1 MPRTVAS
8 KRVSTLSYVPFLDTM
23 AAMAERNFR
32 QLLEGQWDKGNF
44 LCMGLDSE
52 YEKIPKGA
60 RRATIG
66 ETLVAFN
73 RSIVDATAGFA
84 CAYKPNSAFYE
95 AYGAEGWAALKETIE
110 YIRSA
115 APEVPLILDAKRA
128 DIGNTNNGY
137 VKAFFDD
144 LGADALTVHPY
155 LGREALAPF
164 FERKDKGVIVL
175 CRTSNPGAGEFQD
188 LQIQERPLYQ
198 VVAETVAT
206 KWNTNNNC
214 SLVVGATYPEE
225 LRDVRAI
232 VGDIPILI
240 PGIGA
245 QGGDLEKS
253 VRAGRDARGKGFILS
268 TSRAIIFASSGE
280 DYEDAI
286 RAKAQEYD
294 RAIRAAL
301 LE

>member
-1 MPRTVAS
+1 
-8 KRVSTLSYVPFLDTM
+8 M
-23 AAMAERNFR
+23 AVRHFR
-32 QLLEGQWDKGNF
+32 QLLEGQWEKGNF
-44 LCMGLDSE
+44 LCVGLDSE
-52 YEKIPKGA
+52 YEKIPRGA

-73 RSIVDATAGFA
+73 QSIVDATAGIA

-95 AYGAEGWAALKETIE
+95 AYGALGWAALKATIS
-110 YIRSA
+110 YIRSE
-115 APEVPLILDAKRA
+115 APEVPVILDAKRA

-144 LGADALTVHPY
+144 LEADAVTVHPY
-155 LGREALAPF
+155 LGAEALAPF
-164 FERKDKGVIVL
+164 LERKDKGVIVL
-175 CRTSNPGAGEFQD
+175 CRTSNPGSGEFQS
-188 LQIQERPLYQ
+188 LEVQGRPLYQ

-225 LRDVRAI
+225 LAAVRAI
-232 VGDIPILI
+232 IGDMPILI

-268 TSRAIIFASSGE
+268 TSRAVIFASSRQ
-280 DYEDAI
+280 DYKDAM

-301 LE
+301 VE